1 MALTS
6 VFQTVLCMSAVGGL
20 IVLLLLPVRMGLKK
34 APKIYSYILWAAVL
48 FRLLCPFAIPVSV
61 RMPEAV
67 PAEQEPAEI
76 AEEAAQ
82 PETASAESFTV
93 LSAPAQTTPYADPR
107 ETFAVD
113 PAIPGTAVGEPI
125 DTESAPEPEAVQT
138 ADPAE
143 TAERIRLDRGTVL
156 RIGSFVWIA
165 GAVTM
170 LAWNTVSLI
179 RLKQRMLGA
188 TPLSG
193 EDGVY
198 LADYV
203 DTAFVWGFFRPIIIL
218 PSSLKG
224 RARRY
229 VIQHE
234 RAHIRRGDPVWRL
247 LAFTA
252 LLVHWFNPLVWL
264 AFRLSGKDM
273 EMSCDEAVMRSSACD
288 IRADYSETLLRFAAG
303 DLHLGTALA
312 FGEGETGSRVKNV
325 MRYRKPALWVS
336 LAAILVLVTSAA
348 VFAVRPT
355 ARDTRLPN
363 KRYQVSEEVLYEA
376 ADAADPGLT
385 QVELAG
391 DGTVSITR
399 DTPEW
404 ITLGTAEDGTE
415 RARELFAPFGLGSV
429 LEAQGVSLEEDAVWY
444 VFNTSR
450 GQVCLAEVRGDEVI
464 WLRSL
469 TDPTPKSG
477 MFRTVS
483 VSRPAFFERSLKG
496 PVGRP
501 VCVTAVFRKD
511 EMKDYSLIL
520 FTAEQDETNVPGL
533 ALFERF
539 DGDRAARLVC
549 WTLADGVTAE
559 GASGVA
565 EMKLEGSVF
574 TFELP
579 DGTALSAEIDLP
591 VKTKDF
597 FGRVTSVSGGSIA
610 FLNLPEP
617 TAEAEADP
625 DEKESVL
632 SAEFEDYLREKAE
645 ADKARRRAEEEA
657 ARAEAIARTAA
668 EEEAARQAAEEAARL
683 AEEKAERAREE
694 RIFEEALL
702 IRQAVSDAE
711 EAARLEERIQEQ
723 ENLRREMREL
733 SPQIERE
740 AMEYQA
746 QEKEL
751 KQQRK
756 ELYGRLKACEEELA
770 SLDGQDPEKVLKLRE
785 KLEAKKA
792 EIEASMALID
802 AQMAQV
808 EIARKEANEK
818 LDLYNEKLNSLNALS
833 RELEAELDALRE
845 RLNGAEKQATSPL
858 PADPS
863 GTDSPDASAEDWGW
877 NAADWGWNAATG
889 EGFPDPADK
898 PTETSDYEAAAE
910 PAGDFGVLIGSLLEE
925 AQAGAEFIDLA
936 DRVVTFPLPEGT
948 DWKVESGYGWQ
959 EVYGMAYFH
968 MGIDLYCPDA
978 GTDVLAYTGGEVVT
992 SGYQDT
998 YGNYVLL
1005 DHGGNL
1011 ATLYAHLEERFVEA
1025 GDTVETGQPI
1035 GTVGLTGSTHVNGLH
1050 FEVRCDGAARDPM
1063 GFLKG
1068 TY

>member
-1 MALTS
+1 MALS
-6 VFQTVLCMSAVGGL
+6 AVFQSVLCMSAVGGL

-76 AEEAAQ
+76 TEEAVG
-82 PETASAESFTV
+82 PETAPAESFTV
-93 LSAPAQTTPYADPR
+93 LSSPPVTQTTPYAALR
-107 ETFAVD
+107 ETFAID
-113 PAIPGTAVGEPI
+113 LAIPGTAVGEPI
-125 DTESAPEPEAVQT
+125 DTESAPEPESVQI

-179 RLKQRMLGA
+179 RLRRRMLGA

-273 EMSCDEAVMRSSACD
+273 EMSCDEAVVRSSAGD

-399 DTPEW
+399 DTLEW

-429 LEAQGVSLEEDAVWY
+429 LEAQAVSLEEDAIWY

-496 PVGRP
+496 PVGR
-501 VCVTAVFRKD
+501 
-511 EMKDYSLIL
+511 
-520 FTAEQDETNVPGL
+520 
-533 ALFERF
+533 
-539 DGDRAARLVC
+539 
-549 WTLADGVTAE
+549 
-559 GASGVA
+559 
-565 EMKLEGSVF
+565 
-574 TFELP
+574 
-579 DGTALSAEIDLP
+579 
-591 VKTKDF
+591 
-597 FGRVTSVSGGSIA
+597 
-610 FLNLPEP
+610 
-617 TAEAEADP
+617 
-625 DEKESVL
+625 
-632 SAEFEDYLREKAE
+632 
-645 ADKARRRAEEEA
+645 
-657 ARAEAIARTAA
+657 
-668 EEEAARQAAEEAARL
+668 
-683 AEEKAERAREE
+683 
-694 RIFEEALL
+694 
-702 IRQAVSDAE
+702 
-711 EAARLEERIQEQ
+711 
-723 ENLRREMREL
+723 
-733 SPQIERE
+733 
-740 AMEYQA
+740 
-746 QEKEL
+746 
-751 KQQRK
+751 
-756 ELYGRLKACEEELA
+756 
-770 SLDGQDPEKVLKLRE
+770 
-785 KLEAKKA
+785 
-792 EIEASMALID
+792 
-802 AQMAQV
+802 
-808 EIARKEANEK
+808 
-818 LDLYNEKLNSLNALS
+818 
-833 RELEAELDALRE
+833 
-845 RLNGAEKQATSPL
+845 
-858 PADPS
+858 
-863 GTDSPDASAEDWGW
+863 
-877 NAADWGWNAATG
+877 
-889 EGFPDPADK
+889 
-898 PTETSDYEAAAE
+898 
-910 PAGDFGVLIGSLLEE
+910 
-925 AQAGAEFIDLA
+925 
-936 DRVVTFPLPEGT
+936 
-948 DWKVESGYGWQ
+948 
-959 EVYGMAYFH
+959 
-968 MGIDLYCPDA
+968 
-978 GTDVLAYTGGEVVT
+978 
-992 SGYQDT
+992 
-998 YGNYVLL
+998 
-1005 DHGGNL
+1005 
-1011 ATLYAHLEERFVEA
+1011 
-1025 GDTVETGQPI
+1025 
-1035 GTVGLTGSTHVNGLH
+1035 
-1050 FEVRCDGAARDPM
+1050 
-1063 GFLKG
+1063 
-1068 TY
+1068 